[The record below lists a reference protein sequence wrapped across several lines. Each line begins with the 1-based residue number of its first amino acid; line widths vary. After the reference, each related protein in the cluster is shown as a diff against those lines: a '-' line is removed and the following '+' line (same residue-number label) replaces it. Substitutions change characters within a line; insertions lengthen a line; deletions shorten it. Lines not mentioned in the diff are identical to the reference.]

1 MGGLDAEGITGYDE
15 VDEQTVFNGGYL
27 PGSSGSSRASGMGE
41 GRKRGKK
48 TLASSKNYRTRSK
61 RTMGGGFSFRGFSLN
76 LKGFEDTAKAMLAV
90 SVGALVLCGVILY
103 FTSRLD
109 SPYNFYGSLAASIV
123 VMSLL
128 FYTAARLKNN

>member
-27 PGSSGSSRASGMGE
+27 PGSSRGAMPE

-90 SVGALVLCGVILY
+90 SVGALVLCGIILY
-103 FTSRLD
+103 VTSPM
-109 SPYNFYGSLAASIV
+109 SAPYNFYGSLAASIV

-128 FYTAARLKNN
+128 FYTAARLMNK